1 MDITRRIQWTRRL
14 HLCFILCIIGC
25 APLMRIVS
33 ADPTH
38 EGRPAFSRYSGFAEN
53 ISESVVFRI
62 GCCRCSAVGRIE
74 SLSRT
79 EKYTSAGEFGLDDAS
94 RGRTSP
100 STRQTGR
107 DKVQTVASISDR
119 LELVSERKKA
129 NHDGVTLVP
138 LSYQR
143 LRTERVATNRFQ
155 ECRRDALLDS
165 LF

>member
-1 MDITRRIQWTRRL
+1 MIEATAGFRVCCIFSAIGPPRLITN
-14 HLCFILCIIGC
+14 
-25 APLMRIVS
+25 VS

-38 EGRPAFSRYSGFAEN
+38 EGRPAFSRNSGFAEN

-62 GCCRCSAVGRIE
+62 GCCRCSAVRRIE
-74 SLSRT
+74 LLSRT
-79 EKYTSAGEFGLDDAS
+79 ETYTFVGECGLDDAS
-94 RGRTSP
+94 RRSTSP
-100 STRQTGR
+100 SARQTGR

-119 LELVSERKKA
+119 LELVSEGKKA

-138 LSYQR
+138 FFYQR